1 MLAIKHLQ
9 DVNHQ
14 YVRSGI
20 KLKEQ
25 KRTILSGIQPSNSLH
40 LGNYLGAVRNW
51 REMQQEYSCFF
62 MMVDLH
68 AITVNQDPETLK
80 ESSYMGI
87 ASYIAAGLD
96 PEKSVLFLQS
106 HVPPHA
112 ELAWVFTCFS
122 YMGELNRMTQFKD
135 KSQKQG
141 QNIPVGLFAY
151 PNLMASDILLY
162 QPHYVPVG
170 NDQKQH
176 VEHTRNLAER
186 MNNRYQKEIFKIP
199 EPFIGKLGARVM
211 DLQNPSSKMSKS
223 AENPKGAVFLT
234 DTDKQIMK
242 KIKSAVT
249 DSGTEVTTYAE
260 ASPGLRNLIDINSA
274 LSNRS
279 HEDVANE
286 FSGKMYGFLKVATG
300 ELVVETI
307 APIREKMNQLLNDK
321 SYLNKILKTGADSA
335 NSVAQSTLDQV
346 YDAIGFIPRIP

>member
-1 MLAIKHLQ
+1 M
-9 DVNHQ
+9 
-14 YVRSGI
+14 
-20 KLKEQ
+20 
-25 KRTILSGIQPSNSLH
+25 
-40 LGNYLGAVRNW
+40 GNYLGAVRNW
-51 REMQQEYSCFF
+51 REMQQEYRCFY

-68 AITVNQDPETLK
+68 AITVPQDPQTLRD
-80 ESSYMGI
+80 SSYLGI

-96 PEKSVLFLQS
+96 PDLSVLFLQS
-106 HVPPHA
+106 HISAHA
-112 ELAWVFTCFS
+112 ELAWVFTCAS
-122 YMGELNRMTQFKD
+122 YMGELSRMTQFKD

-141 QNIPVGLFAY
+141 KNIPAGLFAY
-151 PNLMASDILLY
+151 PNLMAADILLY

-186 MNNRYQKEIFKIP
+186 FNNRYQKNIFKIP
-199 EPFIGKLGARVM
+199 EPFIGKQGARVM
-211 DLQNPSSKMSKS
+211 DLQNPTAKMSKS

-234 DTDKQIMK
+234 DTDKQITK

-249 DSGTEVTTYAE
+249 DSGTEVKTYEE

-286 FSGKMYGFLKVATG
+286 FSGKMYGFLKVATA

-307 APIREKMNQLLNDK
+307 SPIREKMNELLNDK
-321 SYLNKILKTGADSA
+321 TYLNNILKKGADSA
-335 NSVAQSTLDQV
+335 RIVAQNTLDQV
-346 YDAIGFIPRIP
+346 YDATGFIPRVP

>member
-1 MLAIKHLQ
+1 MEEK
-9 DVNHQ
+9 
-14 YVRSGI
+14 
-20 KLKEQ
+20 

-51 REMQQEYSCFF
+51 REMQQEYHCFY

-68 AITVNQDPETLK
+68 AITVPQDPEALR
-80 ESSYMGI
+80 ESSYLGI

-96 PEKSVLFLQS
+96 PERSVLFLQS
-106 HVPPHA
+106 HVSAHA
-112 ELAWVFTCFS
+112 ELAWIFNCTS
-122 YMGELNRMTQFKD
+122 YMGELSRMTQFKD

-141 QNIPVGLFAY
+141 KNIPVGLFTY
-151 PNLMASDILLY
+151 PNLMAADILLY

-186 MNNRYQKEIFKIP
+186 INNRYQKEIFKIP
-199 EPFIGKLGARVM
+199 EPFIGKQGARVM
-211 DLQNPSSKMSKS
+211 DLQNPTSKMSKS

-242 KIKSAVT
+242 KVKSAVT
-249 DSGTEVTTYAE
+249 DSGSEVKTYDE

-279 HEDVANE
+279 HEDVASE
-286 FSGKMYGFLKVATG
+286 FSGKMYGHLKVATA
-300 ELVVETI
+300 ELVVETLS
-307 APIREKMNQLLNDK
+307 PIREKMNQLLNDK
-321 SYLNKILKTGADSA
+321 AYLNKILSKGAESA
-335 NSVAQSTLDQV
+335 QLVAQNTLKQV
-346 YDAIGFIPRIP
+346 YDATGFIPKGL